1 MNPPK
6 GFLLW
11 QFFTQF
17 QNILSRSNS
26 KSFPWMDFYPQLLHL
41 KCTFTKTSLIFSEHG
56 PSLTTAFILGGPFW
70 EQQLIKDPKRSW
82 ALCIQVGILSIADGS
97 PAMWPLSFLW
107 CTFLL
112 SVGQIDP
119 ILASR
124 LENRCVCGGKKKKFA
139 GKRCKKIAEMLR
151 KSLGKGL
158 VRDCQKGLKHH
169 KNIANIAHK
178 RRAAGPERTQI
189 QEWKIREV
197 NKFLRKQKILKA
209 SLPSSQEQLFQL
221 NWDYF
226 SW

>member
-11 QFFTQF
+11 QFFTKF

-26 KSFPWMDFYPQLLHL
+26 KSFPWIDFYPQLLHL
-41 KCTFTKTSLIFSEHG
+41 KCTFTKTSLIFSQHG

-82 ALCIQVGILSIADGS
+82 ALCIQVGILSFADGS

-124 LENRCVCGGKKKKFA
+124 LENRCVCGGKKKICRKKVQKNCRDA
-139 GKRCKKIAEMLR
+139 EKAPWKGTCSGLSKRAETP
-151 KSLGKGL
+151 
-158 VRDCQKGLKHH
+158 QKHRQYCSQKESSRSWTSPNPGV
-169 KNIANIAHK
+169 KNQ
-178 RRAAGPERTQI
+178 GGE
-189 QEWKIREV
+189 
-197 NKFLRKQKILKA
+197 
-209 SLPSSQEQLFQL
+209 
-221 NWDYF
+221 
-226 SW
+226 